1 MGRIKP
7 NLAERQAAMKAR
19 ITVSQQVASP
29 QLSPHHGRVQYF
41 RESHLPIPKLAKN
54 WGMSAKSL
62 RRLFEEET
70 EGVIRLGT
78 DKVTMFVSESAARR
92 VYARLSRR

>member
-1 MGRIKP
+1 M
-7 NLAERQAAMKAR
+7 EAR
-19 ITVSQQVASP
+19 ITVTPQIASP
-29 QLSPHHGRVQYF
+29 QSTPLHGRVQYF
-41 RESHLPIPKLAKN
+41 RESHMPIPKLAKN
-54 WGMSAKSL
+54 WGISAKTL
-62 RRLFEEET
+62 RRLFEQET

>member
-1 MGRIKP
+1 MRRIKP
-7 NLAERQAAMKAR
+7 NLAERQAAMKAQ

-29 QLSPHHGRVQYF
+29 QLSHHGRVQYF
-41 RESHLPIPKLAKN
+41 RESHVPIPKLAKD